1 MIVAARVV
9 YRDAFLE
16 KRKRPLSG
24 RDCQAPSAFTWR
36 VRVLLSLI
44 KNRRFSNV
52 KIPLD
57 SYRLFFDK
65 NRHEFPAVNL
75 NRRSGDR
82 VNKRESSGDR
92 EKSPK
97 GGRAA
102 VPRQASPRP
111 ERPARPLAP
120 RRRVTSMFPEEEE
133 MPPPSE
139 DRKRFFGA
147 DSVPSREGLGEGV
160 GEVVAGAE

>member
-1 MIVAARVV
+1 MIAARELFT
-9 YRDAFLE
+9 RTPFLE
-16 KRKRPLSG
+16 ITKAPFWRRESGPFPDATARLPRLSHG
-24 RDCQAPSAFTWR
+24 VSDFCS
-36 VRVLLSLI
+36 LLF

-57 SYRLFFDK
+57 SYRLSFDK
-65 NRHEFPAVNL
+65 SRHEFPAVNL

-82 VNKRESSGDR
+82 VNKRQSSANRD
-92 EKSPK
+92 KSPK

-102 VPRQASPRP
+102 LPRQASPRP

-133 MPPPSE
+133 MPPPLRGPE
-139 DRKRFFGA
+139 AVFLELTPCR
-147 DSVPSREGLGEGV
+147 
-160 GEVVAGAE
+160 AGKA